1 MGNARPYPPR
11 PPATATWRSRQ
22 HTAGR
27 EKNTGRGNNNTAAI
41 GSGWPS
47 KGSVVHGE
55 AAVDRRKAVPGRQ
68 CRRGSGR
75 LTGRSCRLA
84 SRPSSAARRRTK
96 GPAGCGRSCVGP
108 KPQTWDSSYSGRSQR
123 LMSRIGAVGRAPL
136 VARPEPPADRE
147 LLDCVWN
154 GSLFQDGTT
163 WRTRQGTVL
172 KKKKKKKEVDDEDDD
187 EDKDEDEDECEDETE
202 DETEDDDE
210 DEETNTTQKKTA
222 RRRHHGRATA
232 GPTC

>member
-1 MGNARPYPPR
+1 
-11 PPATATWRSRQ
+11 
-22 HTAGR
+22 
-27 EKNTGRGNNNTAAI
+27 
-41 GSGWPS
+41 
-47 KGSVVHGE
+47 
-55 AAVDRRKAVPGRQ
+55 
-68 CRRGSGR
+68 
-75 LTGRSCRLA
+75 
-84 SRPSSAARRRTK
+84 
-96 GPAGCGRSCVGP
+96 
-108 KPQTWDSSYSGRSQR
+108 
-123 LMSRIGAVGRAPL
+123 MSRIGAVGRAPL

-172 KKKKKKKEVDDEDDD
+172 KKKKKKKEVDDDDDD

>member
-1 MGNARPYPPR
+1 
-11 PPATATWRSRQ
+11 
-22 HTAGR
+22 
-27 EKNTGRGNNNTAAI
+27 
-41 GSGWPS
+41 
-47 KGSVVHGE
+47 
-55 AAVDRRKAVPGRQ
+55 
-68 CRRGSGR
+68 
-75 LTGRSCRLA
+75 
-84 SRPSSAARRRTK
+84 
-96 GPAGCGRSCVGP
+96 
-108 KPQTWDSSYSGRSQR
+108 
-123 LMSRIGAVGRAPL
+123 MSRIGAVGRAPL

-172 KKKKKKKEVDDEDDD
+172 KKKKKKKKEVDDEDDD